1 MMEELTDSEKRLVFF
16 FFFFL
21 SRIFDTFESSEKKRE
36 SFRKKNLQI
45 FLDRYIRLTRVIKK
59 KKKEYNDSL
68 LSL

>member
-1 MMEELTDSEKRLVFF
+1 MMEELTDSEKRLVF

-59 KKKEYNDSL
+59 KKKGYNDSL